1 MLEIK
6 EIIRS
11 QLLSNNKR
19 AMGIIGPAGVGKSDL
34 IKELASELNRP
45 IIELRA
51 GYKTPGDLI
60 GVPYAETN
68 VVIDGEIYSVD
79 HKEVE
84 NIINEYKLSVLNAAY
99 FYYILTE
106 EEKSIFL
113 NNSASIKNIIKSEQL
128 SIQDAIKYYN
138 YINDNSVS
146 DKEKIKI
153 LQQAKKYV
161 VELKRNKTKEEVEK
175 LTAFLKPKWLLQ
187 LQNTPNGIFLLE
199 EISNAS
205 QEVQGAL
212 YEVLLDWA
220 INNVKIP
227 KTVNIIFT
235 GNRSEDA
242 IGIASDLQ
250 STFYTRGTLLKIEKS
265 DVNFEDWKVWAFNKK
280 IHPAIVS
287 YLDVNNNSLLHDPIE
302 NSSYCTPRTWAILS
316 NNLYDNEHLYKP
328 DTMKIWERVV
338 RRLILTNIP
347 EEGNFATHY
356 IDGMK
361 LEKPIEYIKKPN
373 KYFRNHEM
381 FMQITYNLAY
391 FLTSTEVFHE
401 EIVSFFDVLA
411 NREGLMELPTLISIT
426 NSINNEWVK
435 RLQSINLDLGL
446 SLGKI
451 ITSKIDEMKKMKNG
465 NF

>member
-1 MLEIK
+1 MFEIK

-11 QLLSNNKR
+11 QLLSKNKK

-34 IKELASELNRP
+34 IKELALELDRP

-68 VVIDGEIYSVD
+68 VVINGEIYSVD
-79 HKEVE
+79 NKEIE
-84 NIINEYKLSVLNAAY
+84 NIIEEYKLSVLNAAY
-99 FYYILTE
+99 FHYILTT
-106 EEKSIFL
+106 EEKSTFL
-113 NNSASIKNIIKSEQL
+113 KQFHIIKDIIKNEQL

-138 YINDNSVS
+138 YTK
-146 DKEKIKI
+146 KEEVIKE
-153 LQQAKKYV
+153 QAQKYLS
-161 VELKRNKTKEEVEK
+161 ELKQKQVNYEVEK

-187 LQNTPNGIFLLE
+187 LQHTPNGIFLLE

-220 INNVKIP
+220 INNIQIP

-328 DTMKIWERVV
+328 ETMEIWERVV

-347 EEGNFATHY
+347 EESNFATHY

-361 LEKPIEYIKKPN
+361 LEKPLEYIKHPN
-373 KYFRNHEM
+373 KYYRNHEM

-391 FLTSTEVFHE
+391 FLTSTEVFHK
-401 EIVSFFDVLA
+401 EIIEFFEVLS

-435 RLQSINLDLGL
+435 RFQNINLDMGL
-446 SLGKI
+446 ELGKI
-451 ITSKIDEMKKMKNG
+451 ISYKIDEMKKMKNG